1 MLSLHHGEARGKAAG
16 ARVGTQ
22 GMYDRFSTERLI
34 DLWLREDIGSCDLTV
49 QLMIEPT
56 ETGSFRMNAREPM
69 VLAGI
74 EVAAAVF
81 RRYEPKLSIRVE
93 AADGDRVETG
103 ATLMLVEGPAQ
114 GILTAERTALNIVQR
129 LSGIA
134 TETARYVEIIKGTA
148 ARLIDTRK
156 TTPGL
161 RMLEKHAVS
170 CGGGLNHRL
179 GLDNGVMIKDN
190 HIAVCGGIAPAVERA
205 RRKLPVLTKIEVECD
220 RMEQVRDA
228 VAAGADVIMLD
239 NMPVPEMK
247 EAVAYVAGRAKVEA
261 SGGIRYET
269 IRAIA
274 ETGVDYISTSKI
286 TQSAPAVDI
295 GLDDA

>member
-1 MLSLHHGEARGKAAG
+1 
-16 ARVGTQ
+16 
-22 GMYDRFSTERLI
+22 MYDRFATERLI
-34 DLWLREDIGSCDLTV
+34 DLWLREDIGACDLTV
-49 QLMIEPT
+49 QVMIEES
-56 ETGSFRMNAREPM
+56 ETGAFRMNAREPM
-69 VLAGI
+69 VLAGLD
-74 EVAAAVF
+74 VAAAVF
-81 RRYEPKLSIRVE
+81 RRYEPALSV
-93 AADGDRVETG
+93 AVSAKDGDRVAKG
-103 ATLMLVEGPAQ
+103 ATLLLVKGPAR

-134 TETARYVEIIKGTA
+134 TETARYVDAITGTG

-161 RMLEKHAVS
+161 RMLEKHAVT

-190 HIAVCGGIAPAVERA
+190 HIAVCGGVAPAVERA
-205 RRKLPVLTKIEVECD
+205 RKKLPVLTKIEVECD
-220 RMEQVRDA
+220 RLDQVREA

-239 NMPVPEMK
+239 NMSIPDMR
-247 EAVAYVAGRAKVEA
+247 EAVAFIDGRAKVEA
-261 SGGIRYET
+261 SGGIRIDT

-295 GLDDA
+295 GLDEA